1 MLRSIFKM
9 NALLVATATVFTFTA
24 CSDNSSGT
32 ATETAANEHRAADET
47 AATGQ
52 VVVQTPD
59 YSAVSA
65 SVKDQVSEVL
75 DSYLQLKDALVS
87 SDARAAQTTARSVQ
101 EAAAHVDLA
110 NFEGEQRQFAEERL
124 EVIKRSTAIIA
135 GASEVGAQ
143 RESLEPLSEAVFAL
157 TKAFGASDQTL
168 YYQHCPMALN
178 NAGGYWVSNES
189 EIRNPYFGE
198 SMLKC
203 GSNEE
208 VIN

>member
-1 MLRSIFKM
+1 MFASTLKM
-9 NALLVATATVFTFTA
+9 KAWMVASATVFTFTA

-32 ATETAANEHRAADET
+32 ANETAATEHRAADEM
-47 AATGQ
+47 ATTKQ

-59 YSAVSA
+59 YSAVS
-65 SVKDQVSEVL
+65 SPVKDQVSEVV
-75 DSYLQLKDALVS
+75 DQYLQLKDALVS
-87 SDARAAQTTARSVQ
+87 SDAGTAQASARSVQ
-101 EAAAHVDLA
+101 EAAARVDLA
-110 NFEGEQRQFAEERL
+110 NLEGEQKQFAEERL
-124 EVIKRSTAIIA
+124 DVIKRTTAQIA

-143 RESLEPLSEAVFAL
+143 RENLEPLSEAVFAL

-168 YYQHCPMALN
+168 YYQHCPMAMN
-178 NAGGYWVSNES
+178 NAGAYWVSNES

-208 VIN
+208 IIN